1 MIEKHYKKKEVADLL
16 SCSQRTISRMI
27 KKGVE
32 SNGQDGLAP
41 VTRRETGIVLI
52 PESTLSKYLERMK
65 PCPA

>member
-1 MIEKHYKKKEVADLL
+1 MIEKHYKKKEVAELL
-16 SCSQRTISRMI
+16 SCSPRTVNRMI

-52 PESTLSKYLERMK
+52 PESTLDKYLERMK